1 MEERKQRQKRVIN
14 NALKE
19 LQKEK
24 RKQPVSAFYEEE
36 LESGKKRTTPLRD
49 DPEGRPKVRNI
60 LLGRKNVGVFSKEFY
75 KTFSKILDPP
85 KDFDITR
92 EEWKKIVDNTFKE
105 RERKTLLTTGNK
117 KVTPAEWQNMVQ
129 KEIDKRKPLIDKMFK
144 DWESKKPKIKPM
156 KAVKPHYQRK
166 KGAKITGD
174 KHIGP
179 NGVGGVM
186 RRKEKRRK
194 EVKKMSK
201 TTNQR
206 VTWREILK
214 VN

>member
-1 MEERKQRQKRVIN
+1 
-14 NALKE
+14 
-19 LQKEK
+19 
-24 RKQPVSAFYEEE
+24 
-36 LESGKKRTTPLRD
+36 
-49 DPEGRPKVRNI
+49 
-60 LLGRKNVGVFSKEFY
+60 
-75 KTFSKILDPP
+75 
-85 KDFDITR
+85 
-92 EEWKKIVDNTFKE
+92 
-105 RERKTLLTTGNK
+105 
-117 KVTPAEWQNMVQ
+117 MVQ

>member
-1 MEERKQRQKRVIN
+1 M
-14 NALKE
+14 
-19 LQKEK
+19 
-24 RKQPVSAFYEEE
+24 
-36 LESGKKRTTPLRD
+36 
-49 DPEGRPKVRNI
+49 
-60 LLGRKNVGVFSKEFY
+60 GRKNVGKFSKEFS
-75 KTFSKILDPP
+75 KTFNKILDPP

-92 EEWKKIVDNTFKE
+92 EEWKKIVDNAFTE
-105 RERKTLLTTGNK
+105 RERKTLLTTGDK

-144 DWESKKPKIKPM
+144 DWESKKPKIKPI

-174 KHIGP
+174 KQISE
-179 NGVGGVM
+179 GVGGVM
-186 RRKEKRRK
+186 SRTRPKRK